1 MTMEVA
7 ETARGV
13 AWMTMEGRAGGAP
26 PRLPFSP
33 ALPPRQ
39 HSPRQALPVLL
50 SSPPARC
57 IDGRQ
62 EGSAGGQGWRAA
74 WPDRSRST
82 PMKVPTTSRCCSMLL
97 ATSIVIPAP
106 LLPPLLPSP
115 PPPTAPRCSL
125 RHLHRHPSI
134 VIPEQ
139 HSDTPGTPLAPPSS
153 SPRPLLP
160 SPPPP
165 TAPRCSLRHLQQHP
179 CDPYRCLRHLHL
191 HARDLSCRL
200 RHLPQRPRD
209 SARTSIIIPATPRAV
224 SATSIVITATPRA
237 YSATSIVI
245 PATPR
250 APPSG
255 VPSPTA
261 WMPLR
266 SGLLVRRP

>member
-1 MTMEVA
+1 MEVAETARGVAGMTMEVAETARGVAGMTMEVA

-125 RHLHRHPSI
+125 RHLHRHPG
-134 VIPEQ
+134 VAGMTMDAARRDEVE
-139 HSDTPGTPLAPPSS
+139 TPLA
-153 SPRPLLP
+153 
-160 SPPPP
+160 
-165 TAPRCSLRHLQQHP
+165 
-179 CDPYRCLRHLHL
+179 
-191 HARDLSCRL
+191 
-200 RHLPQRPRD
+200 
-209 SARTSIIIPATPRAV
+209 V
-224 SATSIVITATPRA
+224 S
-237 YSATSIVI
+237 VI
-245 PATPR
+245 PATR
-250 APPSG
+250 G
-255 VPSPTA
+255 
-261 WMPLR
+261 
-266 SGLLVRRP
+266 